1 MLMLILDWKK
11 MIVFEVFKDSKR
23 VFYTKHSEYVP
34 NEELIKLMKKAG
46 YKVKVKL
53 KDKIISRR

>member
-1 MLMLILDWKK
+1 
-11 MIVFEVFKDSKR
+11 MIVFEVFKDFKR
-23 VFYTKHSEYVP
+23 VFYTEHSECVP

-53 KDKIISRR
+53 KDKIISGR